1 MFKNSLLFILLA
13 ASFLIGKDA
22 LSQNSITY
30 STTGSNCSDS
40 TSGLI
45 SIYVNG
51 GQAPYQYVLSNGA
64 FSTNNNSGLFYNL
77 GAGTYTVSVT
87 DALGVIVS
95 SSGIVIPVG
104 VYLEVN
110 PSNSSICPN
119 SNLQISVSGGNG
131 NYNWSAIPVDPT
143 LLFAFNDSVLVS
155 PVQNT
160 VYTVATNALN
170 TNLIFNG
177 TFEYGDLGFFSAYS
191 SLFPTNPSGLQ
202 ESYGITNNAS
212 SWYPNYSA
220 CVDHTLG
227 NGIGKMMVLDGAT
240 NGTSPFWEQTI
251 AVEKNK
257 NYVFTYFAQSLTN
270 TNPAE
275 IQAVFNGVTMGIDT
289 LQLITC
295 DWVSTSYNW
304 FSGNDSSITIVLT
317 DLNNSAIGNDFALD
331 DLSFSTLLSCSNTS
345 TVQITTNNIDLGLQY
360 PANACVGGSN
370 LTPTLNPNYPA
381 NGSFNVIP
389 AGLNVHPVT
398 GIINLTNANPGNYQI
413 IYSLPICNQ
422 LSHDTAII
430 TIRARPSLLELTG
443 GDYYCVG
450 QTFNPL
456 SLLVTGTP
464 NWDIFFSLDGVPQSV
479 LNVSSL
485 PILIGNSVGTYV
497 LDSIHDAY
505 CSNVLVGSQT
515 IAITDGPQVPQ
526 FLGDTTFCE
535 DEATTSIQITNI
547 NGAGSFNWYNDSSLN
562 NYLFSD
568 DELYPSNDTS
578 AIFYVTQTVNGCE
591 GPYGM
596 LSITVFP
603 CGFVIPTA
611 FTPNGD
617 NQNDTWG
624 IVGIDAKYPTNIVK
638 VFNRWGELLY
648 ESSEGNYSSNEWD
661 GTYNGEPLPVGSYYY
676 IIELAKDQSSE
687 PLNGTVSIIR
697 LK

>member
-1 MFKNSLLFILLA
+1 MLEKGLILLLLFY
-13 ASFLIGKDA
+13 SCCESHVV
-22 LSQNSITY
+22 LSQNSVTY

-45 SIYVNG
+45 SIYVKG
-51 GQAPYQYVLSNGA
+51 GQAPYQYVLDNGT
-64 FSTNNNSGLFYNL
+64 FTTNNTSGIFYNL

-87 DALGVIVS
+87 DALGAIVS
-95 SSGIVIPVG
+95 SSGIVIPTG

-110 PSNSSICPN
+110 PSTISVCPN

-143 LLFAFNDSVLVS
+143 LLFAFNDSILVS
-155 PVQNT
+155 PIQNT

-191 SLFPTNPSGLQ
+191 SLFPTNPSGAQ

-212 SWYPNYSA
+212 SWHPSYSA

-240 NGTSPFWEQTI
+240 NGTSPFWQQTI

-275 IQAVFNGVTMGIDT
+275 IQAVFNGITVGIDT
-289 LQLITC
+289 LQLLTC
-295 DWVSTSYNW
+295 DWLSTSYNW

-331 DLSFSTLLSCSNTS
+331 DISLSTLLSCSNTS
-345 TVQITTNNIDLGLQY
+345 TVQITTNNLDLGLQY

-370 LTPTLNPNYPA
+370 ISPVLNPNYPST
-381 NGSFNVIP
+381 GSFNVIP

-398 GIINLTNANPGNYQI
+398 GIMNLTNANPGNYQI

-422 LSHDTAII
+422 LSHDTAMI

-443 GDYYCVG
+443 GDYYCIG

-456 SLLVTGTP
+456 SLLVTGSP
-464 NWDIFFSLDGVPQSV
+464 NWDIYFSLDGVPQSV

-515 IAITDGPQVPQ
+515 IALTDGPQVPQ
-526 FLGDTTFCE
+526 FFGDTSLCE
-535 DEATTSIQITNI
+535 NESTTSIQVSNFNPSGTV
-547 NGAGSFNWYNDSSLN
+547 NWYSDAALT

-568 DELYPSNDTS
+568 DELFPSSDTS
-578 AIFYVTQTVNGCE
+578 AVFYAVQEVNGCE
-591 GPYGM
+591 GPYGI
-596 LSITVFP
+596 LSGSIVQ

-611 FTPNGD
+611 FTPNND
-617 NQNDTWG
+617 TQNDRWE
-624 IVGIDAKYPTNIVK
+624 IVGLDSKYPTNSVK
-638 VFNRWGELLY
+638 IFNRWSELLF
-648 ESSEGNYSSNEWD
+648 ESVEGKYSNNEWD
-661 GTYNGEPLPVGSYYY
+661 GTYNGEALPVGSYYY
-676 IIELAKDQSSE
+676 IIELAKDQSIE
-687 PLNGTVSIIR
+687 PINGTVTIIR